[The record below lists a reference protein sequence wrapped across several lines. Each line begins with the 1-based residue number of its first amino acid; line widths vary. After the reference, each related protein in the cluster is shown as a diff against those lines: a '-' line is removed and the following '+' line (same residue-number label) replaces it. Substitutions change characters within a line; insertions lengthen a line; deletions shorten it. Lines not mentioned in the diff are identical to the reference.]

1 MAADG
6 AVSFLL
12 HKIDYLLSRE
22 WGLLSGIDNEVDG
35 LKHEFET
42 IGALLREADNKG
54 GGNNEQLS
62 VWIKQVRDL
71 AYDIEDV
78 LDMFAFRTAKS
89 SIVFPEFLQFMK
101 RRSIATLIQDI
112 NTKLRGT
119 KETRERYHDISSSQV
134 SSSAPENPTYLY
146 PRLASLYMDETDI
159 VGIEEPR
166 NRLMAWAVDKEPKLK
181 VMFVVGMGG
190 SGKTLVIKK
199 VFEGLKSSFDC
210 SAWIPLSK
218 SGKKE
223 ELLLTM
229 MKRFFD
235 STHGRLPPEFVTT
248 SLVQLMDK
256 LRGYLQN
263 KRYIIVF
270 DDLWSKDVWESIKY
284 ALPNQNCGRMI
295 ITTRRG
301 DIAHLCSHESS
312 VSVYNLQPLSS
323 DNAQELFYKK
333 VFPLSSECPAGLV
346 EWSRKLLNQCEG
358 LPLGIV
364 SIGNL
369 LSNTENTADAWRKLH
384 DSLESEL
391 ESEGRLSSTSN
402 VLSVSYNDLPY
413 YLKYCLLY
421 FSIFPEDYTVKR
433 RKLIRLWISEGL
445 IKEVVG
451 KSLEEVAD
459 DYLKE
464 LIQRKLV
471 LVNEMDFDGRAK
483 NCRVHHL
490 LHKII
495 LSKSHEENF
504 CRVSTGREMSFN
516 ERARRLSIQKCCSN
530 LLQKNFPRGR
540 SLFMFGVEML
550 THSVSQTI
558 LSGFNILKVL
568 DLEGAPLD
576 KFPDAITNLII
587 LKYLSLRNTNIRKL
601 PKSIK
606 KLQNLETLDLKQT
619 FVIEL
624 PKTIIKLEK
633 LRHLLV
639 YHYDTKNQ
647 ANILLQGFRTWR
659 RIGELVALQKLSFIK
674 ANGDDGIIKALG
686 NLTQLRKLGIVDLK
700 EKDGKHLCLSIGNM
714 GNLQSLHVA
723 SIKEDEFLDLNA
735 MPTHPKLLQRL
746 YLKGRL
752 EKVPNWVSSLHDL
765 VRIRLKG
772 SKLESN
778 PIDVLQDLPNL
789 LELQLVDAYTGNQ
802 LVFPA
807 GKFQTLNILKLG
819 SLNALE
825 FVIMEQGALSSLV
838 KLITKQC
845 QRLKRI
851 PRGIDKLLHLKEFHL
866 YDMPE
871 KLVNGLQKN
880 GGEFRQLVRHI
891 PLISSYSLES
901 SGYWMPK
908 DHS

>member
-12 HKIDYLLSRE
+12 QKIDYLLSRE
-22 WGLLSGIDNEVDG
+22 WSLLSGIDNEVDG

-42 IGALLREADNKG
+42 IGALLREADTK
-54 GGNNEQLS
+54 GGNNGQLR

-78 LDMFAFRTAKS
+78 LDMFAFRTAKAS
-89 SIVFPEFLQFMK
+89 RAFPKFLQFIK
-101 RRSIATLIQDI
+101 RRSIAILIQDI
-112 NTKLRGT
+112 NTKLHGT
-119 KETRERYHDISSSQV
+119 KETRERYRAISSSDQI
-134 SSSAPENPTYLY
+134 SISGFDPENNTYLH

-190 SGKTLVIKK
+190 SGKTLLVKK
-199 VFEGLKSSFDC
+199 VFEELKSSFDC

-218 SGKKE
+218 SNKKE

-235 STHGRLPPEFVTT
+235 STHGRLPPEFFTT
-248 SLVQLMDK
+248 SLIQLMDK

-263 KRYIIVF
+263 KRYLIVF
-270 DDLWSKDVWESIKY
+270 DDLWSKDVWESIQY
-284 ALPNQNCGRMI
+284 ALPNQNRGRI
-295 ITTRRG
+295 IIATRRG
-301 DIAHLCSHESS
+301 DIARLCSHNSS

-323 DNAQELFYKK
+323 DNAQQLFYKK
-333 VFPLSSECPAGLV
+333 VFPLTNECPKGLV
-346 EWSRKLLNQCEG
+346 EWSRKLLHQCEG

-369 LSNTENTADAWRKLH
+369 LSNTDKTADEWRKLH
-384 DSLESEL
+384 DSLGSEL
-391 ESEGRLSSTSN
+391 ESE
-402 VLSVSYNDLPY
+402 
-413 YLKYCLLY
+413 
-421 FSIFPEDYTVKR
+421 
-433 RKLIRLWISEGL
+433 EGL

-451 KSLEEVAD
+451 KSLEEVAE

-471 LVNEMDFDGRAK
+471 LVNEIDFDGRAR

-504 CRVSTGREMSFN
+504 CRVSTGPEMSFN
-516 ERARRLSIQKCCSN
+516 EKVRRLSVHKTCSN
-530 LLQKNFPRGR
+530 MLGKKFSRGR
-540 SLFMFGVEML
+540 SLFLFGMEML
-550 THSVSQTI
+550 THSISQTI
-558 LSGFNILKVL
+558 LSGFSILKVL

-576 KFPDAITNLII
+576 KFPNAITRLIL
-587 LKYLSLRNTNIRKL
+587 LKYLSLKNTNIRKL

-619 FVIEL
+619 FVMEL

-639 YHYDTKNQ
+639 YRYDAKNQ
-647 ANILLQGFRTWR
+647 VSILLQGCKACR
-659 RIGELVALQKLSFIK
+659 RIGGLLSLQKLSVIK
-674 ANGDDGIIKALG
+674 ANGDDGMIKALG
-686 NLTQLRKLGIVDLK
+686 NLTQLRKLGIIDLK
-700 EKDGKHLCLSIGNM
+700 DGDGKHLCLSIANM
-714 GNLQSLHVA
+714 NNLQSLHVA
-723 SIKEDEFLDLNA
+723 SITQDEFLDLNA
-735 MPTHPKLLQRL
+735 MPATLPKLLQRL
-746 YLKGRL
+746 SLKGRL
-752 EKVPNWVSSLHDL
+752 KKLPDWVPSLHDL
-765 VRIRLKG
+765 IRIRLKG

-778 PIDVLQDLPNL
+778 PIDALEDLPNL
-789 LELQLVDAYTGNQ
+789 MELQLLDAYAGNQ
-802 LVFPA
+802 LVFRP
-807 GKFQTLNILKLG
+807 GKFQNLKILELE
-819 SLNALE
+819 SLIALE
-825 FVIMEQGALSSLV
+825 FVIMEQGALPSLE
-838 KLITKQC
+838 KLITRRC
-845 QRLKRI
+845 QKLKMI
-851 PRGIDKLLHLKEFHL
+851 PRGIDKLLQLREFHL

-880 GGEFRQLVRHI
+880 SGEFRQLVRHI
-891 PLISSYSLES
+891 PLITSYSLES
-901 SGYWMPK
+901 SGYWKAK
-908 DHS
+908 DLS